1 MTSASRPSCDRTRAL
16 LSRKLDG
23 ALTELELR
31 VAAAHTARCAGC
43 QAFEN
48 QSRWFTEELRAA
60 SLVELPEPVTVSA
73 LRRRAPVRTIA
84 NVASAAALVVATIG
98 GLTLTFDPP
107 GGEQGAQALAF
118 GPATDTGL
126 GDPVLRQFR
135 RDALRAGVLQILP
148 KADLPNAVKPA
159 LPATDA

>member
-1 MTSASRPSCDRTRAL
+1 MTSASRPSCERTRAL

-23 ALTELELR
+23 ALSELELR

-43 QAFEN
+43 RAFEN

-60 SLVELPEPVTVSA
+60 ALDQLSEPVTVSA
-73 LRRRAPVRTIA
+73 LRRRAPVRVVA
-84 NVASAAALVVATIG
+84 NIASAAALVVATIG
-98 GLTLTFDPP
+98 GLTLTFNPSAGDPR
-107 GGEQGAQALAF
+107 AQALSF
-118 GPATDTGL
+118 GPATDVRV
-126 GDPVLRQFR
+126 GDSMLRELQ

-148 KADLPNAVKPA
+148 KADQPNAVKPA